1 MARRITQKHEGV
13 RFWVVGNGEEYQ
25 HLTELTAELGIGSK
39 VRFWGFRRDV
49 DVILYRCDAFV
60 QTSFTEGSPN
70 TIAEAMRA
78 GKPIISTKST
88 DLSEMIEQDQNGYI
102 VPNDDEDQLVMAM
115 ENILQKSQGERE
127 QMGRHSEALF
137 TRNFLDS
144 RVAQEFD
151 RFYHEILKEG

>member
-1 MARRITQKHEGV
+1 MALAG
-13 RFWVVGNGEEYQ
+13 
-25 HLTELTAELGIGSK
+25 ELGIGSK

-102 VPNDDEDQLVMAM
+102 VPNDDVDQLLMAM
-115 ENILQKSQGERE
+115 ENMLQKSQGERE
-127 QMGRHSEALF
+127 QMGRHSETLF

-144 RVAQEFD
+144 QVAREFD